1 MGVFL
6 LFIIALLIL
15 RNFYIQQTARK
26 KSDKLLLNILPEE
39 VVEELKEHGFAK
51 AKLFDSVTVLFT
63 DFKNFSILAEKLSA
77 EKLVAELNICFT
89 AFDKIIEKYGIEK
102 IKTVG
107 DAYLAVSGLP
117 TSKVDHAL
125 IMAKAAIEIREFMAQ
140 RLIELKDQ
148 TFEVRIGINSGSVVA
163 GIVGMNKFAYDIWGD
178 TVNVA
183 ARMEQNCIPGKIN
196 ISETTYLEIKNYA
209 SCTFRGMI
217 NAKNKGDI
225 NMYFLNEII
234 DSRN

>member
-1 MGVFL
+1 MGIHTGEL
-6 LFIIALLIL
+6 IA
-15 RNFYIQQTARK
+15 
-26 KSDKLLLNILPEE
+26 
-39 VVEELKEHGFAK
+39 G
-51 AKLFDSVTVLFT
+51 VLGT
-63 DFKNFSILAEKLSA
+63 K
-77 EKLVAELNICFT
+77 
-89 AFDKIIEKYGIEK
+89 
-102 IKTVG
+102 
-107 DAYLAVSGLP
+107 
-117 TSKVDHAL
+117 
-125 IMAKAAIEIREFMAQ
+125 R
-140 RLIELKDQ
+140 
-148 TFEVRIGINSGSVVA
+148 
-163 GIVGMNKFAYDIWGD
+163 FAYDIWGD